1 MLKTEVYHG
10 GDAMVGNVIKKVF
23 ANFNNG
29 EDEIITCFDEHNE
42 IKERFEK
49 LWRILSN
56 CFKYF
61 STKNLSENNLYSL
74 VGELR
79 KFTIS
84 FPLLFQ
90 E

>member
-23 ANFNNG
+23 DNFNNG
-29 EDEIITCFDEHNE
+29 EDEIITCFDKHNE